1 MRIGKAA
8 ALCILL
14 CVGAVGLLSGD
25 WHGAAPGN
33 VWSFP
38 RDHWAHPEFRNE
50 WWYFTGI
57 LEEASGGGR
66 RFGYQFTVFRIGL
79 VPEKPPLDSR
89 WSAGQLF
96 MGHAAAA
103 DLSAARH
110 RFSDVLYR
118 DIPLLAGFSIF
129 PEPRLAWSLA
139 PPGTS
144 EPWELRW
151 NGEGFD
157 FRMRDEVRGLA
168 FDLSTRPLKPLV
180 LEGPGGYSRKG
191 DTADAASLYYSF
203 TRLETRGTLTLEGRS
218 IPVRGTSWMD
228 REMSTTA
235 LAEDQEG
242 WDWFGLRLEDG
253 RDLMLYR
260 LRQKSGGGSFRRGT
274 IVDAAG
280 KPRYLEPADW
290 SGRSVETWTSPHTG
304 AVYPARWILEIP
316 SAGLTLEVE
325 PELADQENVAR
336 RSANLAYW
344 EGAVRVRSRGAIVGE
359 GYMELTGYG
368 RNSRPPL

>member
-1 MRIGKAA
+1 MKIGRAA
-8 ALCILL
+8 ALCVLL
-14 CVGAVGLLSGD
+14 CLGAGGLLSGD
-25 WHGAAPGN
+25 WRGAAPGK

-57 LEEASGGGR
+57 LEDTSGGGR

-79 VPEKPPLDSR
+79 VPEKPPLDSH

-103 DLSAARH
+103 DFSAGSH

-118 DIPLLAGFSIF
+118 DIPLLAGFSSF
-129 PEPRLAWSLA
+129 PEPRLAWSVA
-139 PPGTS
+139 PAGTS

-157 FRMRDEVRGLA
+157 FRMRDEERQLA

-191 DTADAASLYYSF
+191 ETPDAASLYYSF
-203 TRLETRGTLTLEGRS
+203 TRLETRGTLALEGRTV
-218 IPVRGTSWMD
+218 PVRGTSWMD

-235 LAEDQEG
+235 LGADQEG

-260 LRQKSGGGSFRRGT
+260 LRQKGGGGSFRRGT
-274 IVDAAG
+274 VVDAAG
-280 KPRYLEPADW
+280 KAAFLGPDEW
-290 SGRSVETWTSPHTG
+290 SARPIATWNSPHTG
-304 AVYPARWILEIP
+304 SVYPTRWIITIPREGLELEIVP
-316 SAGLTLEVE
+316 LL
-325 PELADQENVAR
+325 PDQENVAR
-336 RSANLAYW
+336 RSANFAYW
-344 EGAVRVRSRGAIVGE
+344 EGAVRVLSRGAAAGE

-368 RNSRPPL
+368 KNSRPPL

>member
-1 MRIGKAA
+1 MKIVRPA
-8 ALCILL
+8 ALCLL
-14 CVGAVGLLSGD
+14 LAIGTGVYGAWRD
-25 WHGAAPGN
+25 AAPGN
-33 VWSFP
+33 IWSFP

-57 LEEASGGGR
+57 LQDANDATR

-79 VPEKPPLDSR
+79 VSTPPPLESR

-103 DLSAARH
+103 DLSAGGH

-118 DIPLLAGFSIF
+118 DIPLLAGFASF

-139 PPGTS
+139 PAGTS
-144 EPWELRW
+144 EAWELRW

-157 FRMRDEVRGLA
+157 FRMRDEERQLA

-180 LEGPGGYSRKG
+180 LQGPAGYSRKG
-191 DTADAASLYYSF
+191 EAPDAASLYYSF
-203 TRLETRGTLTLEGRS
+203 TRLDTHGTLTLDGRS
-218 IPVRGTSWMD
+218 IPVRGASWMD
-228 REMSTTA
+228 REMSTTS
-235 LAEDQEG
+235 LAADQEG
-242 WDWFGLRLEDG
+242 WDWFGLRLADG

-260 LRQKSGGGSFRRGT
+260 LRDKSGRGSFRRGT
-274 IVDAAG
+274 VVDAAG
-280 KPRYLEPADW
+280 RATYLEPGDW
-290 SGRSVETWTSPHTG
+290 SARSAGTWKSPHTET
-304 AVYPARWILEIP
+304 VYPSRWILEIP
-316 SAGLTLEVE
+316 REGLALEVV
-325 PELADQENVAR
+325 PVLADQENVAR

-344 EGAVRVRSRGAIVGE
+344 EGAVRVLSGGVVVGE

-368 RNSRPPL
+368 SRNRPPV